1 MALNGDAI
9 VQQINVLTTKTSENA
24 EMIYKAIPALNKGL
38 NPEYFSG
45 NDTKIV
51 NAINKLAVEVDML
64 NDALIS
70 MITRVNSILSDTGTA
85 ENKED
90 WEETKELMG
99 TDNLIDG
106 IKSILEGKQQ
116 EKILQLDKA
125 DVGKLLS
132 IEKNKNTGAL
142 EVKPTS
148 IESLTVEVGS
158 YDVSYANRDFKELS
172 SVGEAIDVI
181 LDDML
186 QPKEW
191 SDLVNVPK
199 LADDLVIEED
209 SLVLKSTEDEDLANV
224 PITTDD
230 DINGIIGSLDL

>member
-9 VQQINVLTTKTSENA
+9 VQQINVLATKTSENA

-64 NDALIS
+64 NDALVS

-99 TDNLIDG
+99 VDNLIDG

-116 EKILQLDKA
+116 EKIFQLDKA

-158 YDVSYANRDFKELS
+158 YDVAYANRDFKELS

-181 LDDML
+181 LDDMI